1 MLARREEA
9 RVVKRR
15 REEMGAE
22 VKPEV
27 CIVGGGDV
35 RRWWGGRGGCV
46 AFWVELMVGSWI
58 EARQF
63 QLALGNLFR
72 RTRSGRSSGTAIN
85 RYTRY
90 GNPQGCPSDTHKVK
104 ISNCTP
110 RRPKR
115 LGRESNSIYLG
126 QIYLNTGFFTRFSNS
141 HSGREGKSSQSTA
154 TWYELRQ

>member
-1 MLARREEA
+1 ML
-9 RVVKRR
+9 
-15 REEMGAE
+15 
-22 VKPEV
+22 
-27 CIVGGGDV
+27 GGG
-35 RRWWGGRGGCV
+35 GKGGGC
-46 AFWVELMVGSWI
+46 AWHFGSNWWFWDLGY
-58 EARQF
+58 EAKQV
-63 QLALGNLFR
+63 QLACGGFIPQDGILLF
-72 RTRSGRSSGTAIN
+72 SGRSSGIAIN

-126 QIYLNTGFFTRFSNS
+126 QIYLNTGFLTRFSNS
-141 HSGREGKSSQSTA
+141 HPGREGKSSQSTA